1 VSEVLTPITSGAG
14 ADANAAP
21 ISTCAGSITSEGD
34 AQLNAAQ
41 ARVQFNVDGSGI
53 KVGVLSDSFDRAGAT
68 ATHAAND
75 VASGDLPG
83 PGNPCGRTTPVQLV
97 DDSAV
102 GSDEGRGM
110 AQLVHDLAPG
120 ASLAFATAFTSETS
134 FANNIRALATAGSKV
149 IVDDVTYFDEPFFQD
164 GPVAVAV
171 NDVTAAGVTYFSSAA
186 NNNII
191 SAGNNV
197 GSFEAPAFRLS
208 ASCPVGVPA
217 SYVTKCMDFN
227 PTATDDNTYGIS
239 VPGGRTLRIDLQW
252 AQPWNGVTTDLDVYL
267 LGTGLATP
275 PKSESFNASTTQKP
289 FEFLSYQNPTAST
302 KNLNLVINRC
312 DAVSCDAG
320 GGNTAS
326 PRLKF
331 GFVQNGGQTVVPT
344 EYTASSGGDTVGP
357 TIFGHNGAGNAM
369 STAAVPFSNS
379 AAPEGFSARG
389 PVTQYFGPV
398 SGTTAAPPLASPETL
413 LKPDIAATDGGQTTF
428 FTPSGSIFR
437 FFGTSAAAPHAAAV
451 AALQLSANP
460 SQSVDQVKAA
470 QKATAVPVGGF
481 GPEAVGSGLINALGA
496 VPANPPP
503 WNPTVAVQPLT
514 TNDNTPALSF
524 TVSPEP
530 KATTCSIDG
539 AAAVT
544 CASPF
549 VPAKLGDGSHT
560 LTVNAVDYFGQSAG
574 GSSTVNVDTT
584 KPTIKLKKKPAKRTS
599 KTTAKFKIK
608 SEQGATLSCKLD
620 KKKAKQCTGKAKFRV
635 GPGKHKLVITAT
647 DAVGNVGKLTY
658 KWKVT

>member
-14 ADANAAP
+14 ADADANAP
-21 ISTCAGSITSEGD
+21 ISTCAGSVTSEGD

-53 KVGVLSDSFDRAGAT
+53 KVGVLSDSFDRAAGA

-97 DDSAV
+97 DDSAA

-171 NDVTAAGVTYFSSAA
+171 NDVTAQGVTYFSSAA

-191 SAGNNV
+191 SGGNNV
-197 GSFEAPAFRLS
+197 GSFEAPAFRVS
-208 ASCPVGVPA
+208 GSCPTGAPFFA
-217 SYVTKCMDFN
+217 TACMDFD
-227 PTATDDNTYGIS
+227 PAATDDNTYGIT
-239 VPGGRTLRIDLQW
+239 VPATRTLRLDVQY
-252 AQPWNGVTTDLDVYL
+252 AQPWSGVTTDLDAFL
-267 LGTGLATP
+267 LDASNTVVAQSITSNLA
-275 PKSESFNASTTQKP
+275 ASSQKP
-289 FEFLSYQNPTAST
+289 FEFLQFANGTGVTQN
-302 KNLNLVINRC
+302 LRLVI
-312 DAVSCDAG
+312 SHFTGIG
-320 GGNTAS
+320 GGDS
-326 PRLKF
+326 GLPRIKVIF
-331 GFVQNGGQTVVPT
+331 IENGGQTVVPT

-357 TIFGHNGAGNAM
+357 TIFGHNGANNAM
-369 STAAVPFSNS
+369 STAAVPFNN
-379 AAPEGFSARG
+379 AAPENFSSRG
-389 PVTQYFGPV
+389 PLTQYFGPV
-398 SGTTAAPPLASPETL
+398 SGTTPAPPLSPQTL

-470 QKATAVPVGGF
+470 QKATAVPVGAF
-481 GPEAVGSGLINALGA
+481 GPEAIGSGLVNALGA

-503 WNPTVAVQPLT
+503 WNPTVAVQSLT
-514 TNDNTPALSF
+514 TKDNTPAITF
-524 TVSPEP
+524 TVSPDP
-530 KATTCSIDG
+530 KTTTCSIDG
-539 AAAVT
+539 GAAVT

-549 VPAKLGDGSHT
+549 VPAKLSDGSHT
-560 LTVNAVDYFGQSAG
+560 VTVNAISYFGQSVG
-574 GSSTVNVDTT
+574 GSSTVKVDTK

-599 KTTAKFKIK
+599 KSTAKFKFK

-620 KKKAKQCTGKAKFRV
+620 KKKAKKCKGKAKYRV
-635 GPGKHKLVITAT
+635 GAGKHKFVVSAT
-647 DAVGNVGKLTY
+647 DAAGNVGKLSY